1 MASTLIVAGGTG
13 VRVAAASHLLLPA
26 DPTVDSSGQGSLR
39 IQVPTASERMCEV
52 AFMATSK
59 SGGTAEARR
68 HDSALTAAR
77 TFLRNGDPAVFL
89 TAVGGDSTP
98 YDDAAEETAV
108 LPNSA
113 ANSSGG
119 ACSVPTDNASR
130 LVG

>member
-1 MASTLIVAGGTG
+1 M
-13 VRVAAASHLLLPA
+13 
-26 DPTVDSSGQGSLR
+26 R
-39 IQVPTASERMCEV
+39 IQVPTASERMCEG

-130 LVG
+130 LGRIGRFPAEGVRCQRVWLLAAAAKVLAESGAE